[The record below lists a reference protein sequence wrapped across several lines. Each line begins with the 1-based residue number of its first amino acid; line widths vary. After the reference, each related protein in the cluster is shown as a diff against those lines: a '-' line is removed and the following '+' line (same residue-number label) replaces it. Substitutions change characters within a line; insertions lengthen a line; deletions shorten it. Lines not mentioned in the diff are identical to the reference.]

1 MSSVQSWF
9 LTPTASWF
17 FSQVSRVSQFCL
29 PRCPRSVGGAN
40 SQFVMSNQM
49 SVKSVSAVIKHDRQS
64 TVYQYTS
71 RQISLPSGGESAWRY
86 KETRGVISQG
96 RREMPPL
103 YPTKPCFEHALL
115 GFNLSLVVFNKYKR
129 IERSSAGPD
138 KYNLWLQ
145 LIFSVHT
152 FVQSF
157 CCQCFV
163 YFCYS
168 FVTINHFNSDFHY
181 ANISYEVSLY
191 SVTKARK

>member
-1 MSSVQSWF
+1 M
-9 LTPTASWF
+9 
-17 FSQVSRVSQFCL
+17 
-29 PRCPRSVGGAN
+29 
-40 SQFVMSNQM
+40 
-49 SVKSVSAVIKHDRQS
+49 
-64 TVYQYTS
+64 YQYTS
-71 RQISLPSGGESAWRY
+71 RQILLPSGGESAWRY
-86 KETRGVISQG
+86 KKTRGVISPG

-115 GFNLSLVVFNKYKR
+115 GFNFSLVVFNKYKR

-138 KYNLWLQ
+138 KYNLWPQ

-168 FVTINHFNSDFHY
+168 FVTINHFNSDFHHVH
-181 ANISYEVSLY
+181 ISLRSKLPFLY
-191 SVTKARK
+191 QCGASYRENTEPRPPN

>member
-1 MSSVQSWF
+1 M
-9 LTPTASWF
+9 
-17 FSQVSRVSQFCL
+17 
-29 PRCPRSVGGAN
+29 
-40 SQFVMSNQM
+40 
-49 SVKSVSAVIKHDRQS
+49 
-64 TVYQYTS
+64 YQYTS
-71 RQISLPSGGESAWRY
+71 RQILLPSGGESAWRY
-86 KETRGVISQG
+86 KETRGVISPG

-115 GFNLSLVVFNKYKR
+115 GFNFSLVVFNKYKR

-138 KYNLWLQ
+138 KYNLWPQ

-168 FVTINHFNSDFHY
+168 FVTLNHFNSDFHHVNISLRSKLSFRY
-181 ANISYEVSLY
+181 QSILFLSANIKRFYPFTYTTQTASVPSISL
-191 SVTKARK
+191 TKGR